1 MLNLSSALFLPI
13 LAAVLLSSCSTFAQT
28 PVKIDVPKP
37 VTTNTSSPSASES
50 ANASSS
56 AMGQSQTLPNTKKL
70 VIGKRTILLEEANSP
85 QEQAIGLMN
94 RRSMPIDHGMLF
106 NFEPATP
113 AQFWMKNTL
122 IPLDIIFIYKGE
134 IKNIQFN
141 VPPCKAD
148 PCPSY
153 GPNNTV
159 LIDRVLELNAGQA
172 QVLGLKE
179 GSRLE
184 FLPVQPQ
191 SSAKPTA
198 PVRKKG

>member
-13 LAAVLLSSCSTFAQT
+13 LAAILLSSCSTFAQT

-37 VTTNTSSPSASES
+37 ATTNTSSPSASNS
-50 ANASSS
+50 TSV
-56 AMGQSQTLPNTKKL
+56 MGQPQTLLNTKKL
-70 VIGKRTILLEEANSP
+70 TIGKRTILLEEANSQ
-85 QEQAIGLMN
+85 QEQSIGLMY

-134 IKNIQFN
+134 IKNIQFD

-148 PCPSY
+148 PCLSY

-172 QVLGLKE
+172 NVLGLKE

-184 FLPVQPQ
+184 FLPLQPQ
-191 SSAKPTA
+191 TSAKPTA

>member
-1 MLNLSSALFLPI
+1 MLNLSSAMFLPI
-13 LAAVLLSSCSTFAQT
+13 LAAILLSSCSTFAQT

-37 VTTNTSSPSASES
+37 VATNTSLPS
-50 ANASSS
+50 ANASTS
-56 AMGQSQTLPNTKKL
+56 AVGQPQTLPNTKKL
-70 VIGKRTILLEEANSP
+70 TIGKRTILLEEAKSQ
-85 QEQAIGLMN
+85 QEQAIGLMH

-134 IKNIQFN
+134 IKNIQSN
-141 VPPCKAD
+141 VPPCQTD

-153 GPNNTV
+153 GPDNTV

-179 GSRLE
+179 GNRLE
-184 FLPVQPQ
+184 FLPLQPQ
-191 SSAKPTA
+191 TSVKPTP

>member
-1 MLNLSSALFLPI
+1 MLNLPSALLPI
-13 LAAVLLSSCSTFAQT
+13 LAAILLSSCSTFAQT
-28 PVKIDVPKP
+28 PVRIDVPKP
-37 VTTNTSSPSASES
+37 AATKNTSLPSASAS
-50 ANASSS
+50 AT
-56 AMGQSQTLPNTKKL
+56 GQPQVLPNTKKL
-70 VIGKRTILLEEANSP
+70 IIGKRTILLEEANSQ
-85 QEQAIGLMN
+85 QEQAIGLMY

-153 GPNNTV
+153 GPNNSV

-172 QVLGLKE
+172 KVLGLKE

-184 FLPVQPQ
+184 FLPLQ
-191 SSAKPTA
+191 SPASVKPTV

>member
-1 MLNLSSALFLPI
+1 MLKLSSALCLPV
-13 LAAVLLSSCSTFAQT
+13 LAAFLLSSCSTFAQT
-28 PVKIDVPKP
+28 PVKIDVPAP
-37 VTTNTSSPSASES
+37 ATTEI
-50 ANASSS
+50 SSS
-56 AMGQSQTLPNTKKL
+56 STMGQPQTLPHTKKL
-70 VIGKRTILLEEANSP
+70 TIGKRTILLEEANSQ
-85 QEQAIGLMN
+85 QEQATGLMF
-94 RRSMPIDHGMLF
+94 RGSMPIDRGMLF

-134 IKNIQFN
+134 IKNIQFD

-153 GPNNTV
+153 GPDNTV
-159 LIDRVLELNAGQA
+159 LIDQVLELNAGQA
-172 QVLGLKE
+172 KVLGLKE

-191 SSAKPTA
+191 TITQPAA

>member
-1 MLNLSSALFLPI
+1 MLNLSSALLPI
-13 LAAVLLSSCSTFAQT
+13 LAAILLSSCSTFAQT
-28 PVKIDVPKP
+28 PVRIDVPKP
-37 VTTNTSSPSASES
+37 ATTNTGSPSASS
-50 ANASSS
+50 NAS
-56 AMGQSQTLPNTKKL
+56 ATGQPQTLPNTKKL
-70 VIGKRTILLEEANSP
+70 IIGKRTILLEEANSQ
-85 QEQAIGLMN
+85 QEQSIGLMY

-134 IKNIQFN
+134 IKNIQSN

-153 GPNNTV
+153 GPNNSV

-172 QVLGLKE
+172 KVLGLKE

-184 FLPVQPQ
+184 FLPLQ
-191 SSAKPTA
+191 SPASVKPTV

>member
-13 LAAVLLSSCSTFAQT
+13 LAAILLSSCSTFAQT
-28 PVKIDVPKP
+28 PVRIDVPKP
-37 VTTNTSSPSASES
+37 ATTNTSSPSASSS
-50 ANASSS
+50 AS
-56 AMGQSQTLPNTKKL
+56 AMGQPQILPNTKKL
-70 VIGKRTILLEEANSP
+70 VIGKRTILLEEANS
-85 QEQAIGLMN
+85 QEEQAIGLMY

-153 GPNNTV
+153 GPNNSV

-172 QVLGLKE
+172 KVLGLKE

-184 FLPVQPQ
+184 FLPLQ
-191 SSAKPTA
+191 SPASVKPTV